1 MRSSLA
7 VPMFCHG
14 RRGSAHLPLIA
25 SIQTTPVATERSG
38 QSCARK
44 GPLHDHALHPQ
55 GVGPGVVGFGT
66 VWGACTASVC
76 LVAGASP
83 SQGDTN
89 LTAQVHR
96 CSPASTER
104 QTIFGTAS
112 ATEFDRHGIGYSW
125 SAARWKTRRQSQRKK
140 AMSIR
145 STRLWMA
152 CPSLPEQMP

>member
-1 MRSSLA
+1 M
-7 VPMFCHG
+7 
-14 RRGSAHLPLIA
+14 
-25 SIQTTPVATERSG
+25 TTPFTHKELGLVW
-38 QSCARK
+38 
-44 GPLHDHALHPQ
+44 LALGLCGVLALLLFAWWLAHHPPK
-55 GVGPGVVGFGT
+55 VTPT
-66 VWGACTASVC
+66 
-76 LVAGASP
+76 
-83 SQGDTN
+83 SQPKYTDA
-89 LTAQVHR
+89 LRHR
-96 CSPASTER
+96 LNGKRFSER